1 MLVLFDIDDTL
12 LDHRTSAWMAAAT
25 LHRIVGSQKL
35 VDEFCTSWSDAL
47 ERHFA
52 RYLLGEVSFENQR
65 RDRVREVIDSALT
78 DETADRIMEQ
88 YLAAY
93 GASWLLFPDVLP
105 CLDRLS
111 GCRLGVISNGQG
123 EQQRMK
129 LTRTGI
135 ADRFEHILISEEVGY
150 AKPDPMIFHRACAF
164 FGVGPSEA
172 VYIGDRYDVDAQGA
186 RAAGLRG
193 VWLDR
198 KREATAAHEPPL
210 IGGLDALSHD
220 AQGSEAALRFS

>member
-1 MLVLFDIDDTL
+1 MLILFDIDDTL
-12 LDHRTSAWMAAAT
+12 LDHRTSAWMAAAA
-25 LHRIVGSQKL
+25 LHRSVSSQKS
-35 VDEFCTSWSDAL
+35 VDEFCASWSEAL

-65 RDRVREVIDSALT
+65 RDRVREVIDLALT

-93 GASWLLFPDVLP
+93 GAGWLLFPDVLS

-123 EQQRMK
+123 KQQRRK
-129 LTRTGI
+129 LTQTGI
-135 ADRFEHILISEEVGY
+135 ADRFEHILISEEVGC
-150 AKPDPMIFHRACAF
+150 AKPDPMIFHRACTF
-164 FGVGPSEA
+164 FEVVPSEA

-198 KREATAAHEPPL
+198 KREATETHEPPL
-210 IGGLDALSHD
+210 IGSLDAVSRD
-220 AQGSEAALRFS
+220 AQGSKVQLRLS